1 MNAVV
6 QLSLKERSDIRRR
19 VFDDFRGKP
28 TEVLEILAVSYSW
41 HKLLD
46 DGPELSREINRLID
60 HYLEHAGF
68 YADAEREELEA
79 RSRG

>member
-1 MNAVV
+1 MSAVRV
-6 QLSLKERSDIRRR
+6 LTLREKADIRKR
-19 VFDDFRGKP
+19 VFDEFRSKP
-28 TEVLEILAVSYSW
+28 IEVIEILHSSYSW

-68 YADAEREELEA
+68 YADAEREEIDCRA
-79 RSRG
+79 RG